1 MHPARSVASVRLA
14 LAVAAAAAGAALG
27 ALIMGEY
34 ELAPTTA
41 IFAALAFGFAIGEVI
56 ASISRRHGVV
66 EAALAAVI
74 TGGGLA
80 WGGWISSGRG
90 LVPLTTAAK
99 FAPFVGAVVA
109 VLTVRSSAPR
119 AGSSRPDSSPPAGGP
134 DAR

>member
-1 MHPARSVASVRLA
+1 MPRSVAFVRLA
-14 LAVAAAAAGAALG
+14 LAVLAAAAGAALG

-56 ASISRRHGVV
+56 ATISRAHGLR
-66 EAALAAVI
+66 EAAMAAVI
-74 TGGGLA
+74 TGAGLA

-90 LVPLTTAAK
+90 LVPLTAAAK
-99 FAPFVGAVVA
+99 FAPVVGAVVA

-119 AGSSRPDSSPPAGGP
+119 AKGSRT
-134 DAR
+134 DA